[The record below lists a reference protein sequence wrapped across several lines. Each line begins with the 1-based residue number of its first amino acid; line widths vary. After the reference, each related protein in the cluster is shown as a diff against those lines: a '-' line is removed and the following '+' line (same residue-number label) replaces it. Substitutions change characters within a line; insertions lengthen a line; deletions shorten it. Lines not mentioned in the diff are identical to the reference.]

1 MRKTSSLY
9 FDKSLTFFPLE
20 HEMLEYNIV
29 IDSDSSNH
37 RLAILNISYN
47 PYIDHHN
54 QFILEFHYLKWYY
67 LEQGL

>member
-1 MRKTSSLY
+1 
-9 FDKSLTFFPLE
+9 
-20 HEMLEYNIV
+20 MLEYNIV

-37 RLAILNISYN
+37 RLAILNISYD
-47 PYIDHHN
+47 PYIDHHD